1 MMPERAI
8 NEVAFEQLNAIGISF
23 FTYPQTESLNLRIE
37 VV

>member
-8 NEVAFEQLNAIGISF
+8 NEVALECLNAISISF
-23 FTYPQTESLNLRIE
+23 LTHPQSEPLNLRIE